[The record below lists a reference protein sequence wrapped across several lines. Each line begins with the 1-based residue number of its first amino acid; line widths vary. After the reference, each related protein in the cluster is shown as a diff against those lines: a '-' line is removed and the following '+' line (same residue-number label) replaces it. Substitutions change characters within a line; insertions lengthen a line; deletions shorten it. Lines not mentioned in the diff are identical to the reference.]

1 MTKEEGKGQ
10 KGKERAGNEAGNRPS
25 AEEEESSKQLA
36 EEENKENM
44 HTGTGTANEADNKQS
59 FDEKMVREEKKI
71 KSFGDFFAEL
81 VELEL
86 NRLMEQIKGAEEM
99 LKV

>member
-1 MTKEEGKGQ
+1 MTKKEGKGQ
-10 KGKERAGNEAGNRPS
+10 KRKEWAGNEAGNRPS

-59 FDEKMVREEKKI
+59 FVEKM
-71 KSFGDFFAEL
+71 
-81 VELEL
+81 LEL
-86 NRLMEQIKGAEEM
+86 NRLMEQIEGAEEM